1 MDLFWT
7 LQNIIISLVIIGLFH
22 YIYVYLIDNFTEIK
36 INDPEIVHSNYNDI
50 INTTNINN
58 KTVQFEDVA
67 NSTEDTN
74 HDRNMEDELKIYL
87 QQQMSQ
93 QLN

>member
-1 MDLFWT
+1 MDIFWI

-36 INDPEIVHSNYNDI
+36 IKDPEIVHSNYNDI

-58 KTVQFEDVA
+58 KTFQFEDVT

-74 HDRNMEDELKIYL
+74 HDRNMEEELKIYL

>member
-1 MDLFWT
+1 MDIIWI

-36 INDPEIVHSNYNDI
+36 IKDPEIIHSNYNDI

-58 KTVQFEDVA
+58 KTVKFEDIV

-74 HDRNMEDELKIYL
+74 HDRNMEEELKIYL
-87 QQQMSQ
+87 QQQISQ

>member
-1 MDLFWT
+1 MDIFWI
-7 LQNIIISLVIIGLFH
+7 LQNIIISLIIIGLFH

-36 INDPEIVHSNYNDI
+36 IKDPEIVHSNYNDI

-58 KTVQFEDVA
+58 KTVQFEDRI
-67 NSTEDTN
+67 NSSEDTN
-74 HDRNMEDELKIYL
+74 HDRNMEEELKIYL
-87 QQQMSQ
+87 QQQMNQ

>member
-1 MDLFWT
+1 MDIFWI
-7 LQNIIISLVIIGLFH
+7 LQNIIISLIIIGLFH

-36 INDPEIVHSNYNDI
+36 IKDPEIVHSNYNDI

-58 KTVQFEDVA
+58 KTVQFEDVT

-74 HDRNMEDELKIYL
+74 HDRNMEEELKIYL

>member
-1 MDLFWT
+1 MDIFWI

-22 YIYVYLIDNFTEIK
+22 YIYVYLIDNFTETK
-36 INDPEIVHSNYNDI
+36 ITDPEIVHSAYNDI

-58 KTVQFEDVA
+58 KTVKFEDTT

-74 HDRNMEDELKIYL
+74 HHRNMEEELKIYL
-87 QQQMSQ
+87 QQQINQ

>member
-1 MDLFWT
+1 MDIFWI

-36 INDPEIVHSNYNDI
+36 IKDPEIIHSNYNDI

-58 KTVQFEDVA
+58 KTVHFENIT
-67 NSTEDTN
+67 NSSEDTN
-74 HDRNMEDELKIYL
+74 HDRNMEEELKIYL
-87 QQQMSQ
+87 QQQINQ

>member
-1 MDLFWT
+1 MDIFWI
-7 LQNIIISLVIIGLFH
+7 LQNIIISLVIISLFH

-36 INDPEIVHSNYNDI
+36 IKDPEIIHSNYNDI

-58 KTVQFEDVA
+58 KTVKFEDTT
-67 NSTEDTN
+67 NSAEDTN
-74 HDRNMEDELKIYL
+74 HDRNMEEELKIYL
-87 QQQMSQ
+87 QQQMNQ

>member
-1 MDLFWT
+1 MDIFWI

-36 INDPEIVHSNYNDI
+36 IKDPEIVHSNYNDI

-58 KTVQFEDVA
+58 KIVHFEDTN

-74 HDRNMEDELKIYL
+74 PDRNMEEELKIYL
-87 QQQMSQ
+87 QQQINQ

>member
-1 MDLFWT
+1 MDIFWI
-7 LQNIIISLVIIGLFH
+7 LQNIIISLVIISLFH

-36 INDPEIVHSNYNDI
+36 IKDPEIVHSNYNDI

-58 KTVQFEDVA
+58 KTVHFENIT
-67 NSTEDTN
+67 NSSEDTN
-74 HDRNMEDELKIYL
+74 HDRNMEEELKIYL
-87 QQQMSQ
+87 QQQINQ

>member
-1 MDLFWT
+1 MDIFWI

-36 INDPEIVHSNYNDI
+36 IKDPEIVHSNYNDI

-58 KTVQFEDVA
+58 KTVQFEDTT

-74 HDRNMEDELKIYL
+74 HDRNMEEELKIYL
-87 QQQMSQ
+87 QQQINQ

>member
-1 MDLFWT
+1 MDLFWII
-7 LQNIIISLVIIGLFH
+7 QNITISIVIIGLFH

-36 INDPEIVHSNYNDI
+36 IKDPEIVHSNYNDI

-58 KTVQFEDVA
+58 KSVQFEDIS

>member
-1 MDLFWT
+1 MDIIWI

-36 INDPEIVHSNYNDI
+36 IKDPEIVHSNYNDI

-58 KTVQFEDVA
+58 KTVKFEDIV

-74 HDRNMEDELKIYL
+74 HDRNMEEELKIYL
-87 QQQMSQ
+87 QQQISQ

>member
-1 MDLFWT
+1 MDLFWII
-7 LQNIIISLVIIGLFH
+7 QNITISIVIIGLFH

-36 INDPEIVHSNYNDI
+36 IKDPEIVHSNYNDI
-50 INTTNINN
+50 INATNINN
-58 KTVQFEDVA
+58 KSVQFEDIS

>member
-1 MDLFWT
+1 MDIFWI

-36 INDPEIVHSNYNDI
+36 IKDPEIVHSNYNDI

-58 KTVQFEDVA
+58 KTVQFEDIV

-74 HDRNMEDELKIYL
+74 HDRNMEEELKIYL
-87 QQQMSQ
+87 QQQMNQ

>member
-1 MDLFWT
+1 MDIFWI

-36 INDPEIVHSNYNDI
+36 IKDPEIVHSNYNDI

-58 KTVQFEDVA
+58 KTVQFEDVT

-74 HDRNMEDELKIYL
+74 HDRNMEEELKIYYNPWKNK
-87 QQQMSQ
+87 SI
-93 QLN
+93 

>member
-1 MDLFWT
+1 MDIFWI

-36 INDPEIVHSNYNDI
+36 IKDPEIVHSNYNDI

-58 KTVQFEDVA
+58 KTVQFEDTI
-67 NSTEDTN
+67 NSSEDTN
-74 HDRNMEDELKIYL
+74 HDRNMEEELKIYL
-87 QQQMSQ
+87 QQQMNQ

>member
-1 MDLFWT
+1 MDLFWI

-36 INDPEIVHSNYNDI
+36 IKDPEIVHSNYNDI

-58 KTVQFEDVA
+58 KTVQFEDVT

>member
-1 MDLFWT
+1 MDIFWI

-36 INDPEIVHSNYNDI
+36 IKDPEIVHSNYNDI

-58 KTVQFEDVA
+58 KTVQFEDVT

-74 HDRNMEDELKIYL
+74 HDRNMEEELKIYL

>member
-1 MDLFWT
+1 MDIFWI

-36 INDPEIVHSNYNDI
+36 IKDPEIVHSNYNDI

-58 KTVQFEDVA
+58 KTVQFEDVT

-74 HDRNMEDELKIYL
+74 HDRNMEEELKFYL

>member
-1 MDLFWT
+1 MDIFWI
-7 LQNIIISLVIIGLFH
+7 LQNIIISLVIISLFH

-36 INDPEIVHSNYNDI
+36 IKDPEIVHSNYNDI

-58 KTVQFEDVA
+58 KTVQFEDTT

-74 HDRNMEDELKIYL
+74 HDRNMEEELKIYL
-87 QQQMSQ
+87 QQQMNQ

>member
-1 MDLFWT
+1 MDIFWI

-36 INDPEIVHSNYNDI
+36 IKDPEIVHSNYNDI

-58 KTVQFEDVA
+58 KTVQFEDTT

-74 HDRNMEDELKIYL
+74 HDRNMEEELKIYL
-87 QQQMSQ
+87 QQQMNQ

>member
-1 MDLFWT
+1 MDIFWI

-22 YIYVYLIDNFTEIK
+22 YIYVYLIDNFTETKIK
-36 INDPEIVHSNYNDI
+36 DPEIVHSNYNDI

-58 KTVQFEDVA
+58 KTVQFEDTI
-67 NSTEDTN
+67 NSSEDTN
-74 HDRNMEDELKIYL
+74 HDRNMEEELKIYL
-87 QQQMSQ
+87 QQQMNQ